1 MIITNIAEHHKEIS
15 DMEKVAKTIR
25 KQLSPNSPK
34 DDTYPSVYQ
43 FICDYWERART
54 LITEHT
60 GFDKPSKLN
69 KFICD
74 TIELKTGCP
83 LLFQDDENGYHQLGI
98 FKIFNLEDTQA
109 PLISS
114 RTGRMV
120 RPYKL
125 DTDGKVVKVPKFKVI
140 KTWTVEIVI
149 ELILQ
154 IKFFNN
160 ILSKKGYDI
169 ESEMSILKTYNDFY
183 LKDLK
188 KEESKRKRPYVHFI
202 SVPMGGQNRK
212 S

>member
-1 MIITNIAEHHKEIS
+1 MIITNIAEYHKEIS

-25 KQLSPNSPK
+25 KQLSPKSPK
-34 DDTYPSVYQ
+34 DNTYQSVYQ

-54 LITEHT
+54 LITENLE
-60 GFDKPSKLN
+60 FDKPSKLN

-74 TIELKTGCP
+74 IIELKSGCP

-98 FKIFNLEDTQA
+98 FKISNLEDTQA
-109 PLISS
+109 PLIPS
-114 RTGRMV
+114 RTGKMV

-125 DTDGKVVKVPKFKVI
+125 DADGKVVKAPKFKVI
-140 KTWTVEIVI
+140 KSWNVEIVI

-169 ESEMSILKTYNDFY
+169 ESEMSILKTYNDY
-183 LKDLK
+183 CIKASK
-188 KEESKRKRPYVHFI
+188 KEEPKRKTPYVHII

-212 S
+212 F